1 VRFRRTSPAY
11 GNLSALVWR
20 NLTEHRLRSILT
32 TLAIT
37 LGVGMLLAAAIVGQA
52 AGQSAAELSGDGV
65 RAETGGRVGFN
76 TALILGG
83 LAMVGLMV
91 LFAACFVILNAFA
104 MTITRRKREIG
115 ALRALGMT
123 RRQVGRTVL
132 AEAGVLGLTGAVLG
146 MMVGLAMGWG
156 IMHARD
162 LLDSVPF
169 AVPWWGFVFSPL
181 IGLSVTLAG
190 ALQPALQAGRIPP
203 IVAVR
208 SGAGSGPGWYVRTG
222 GRVGAFV
229 ATLILPALAIYGL
242 VGRPDI
248 WKAMAATGIG
258 YAGLLVAMV
267 LLLPALVAVL
277 ARLCR
282 PLLIR
287 WLGTS
292 GRLAAD
298 NLARNRSR
306 SALTAGALVTGLTMI
321 VATSGLLTLFLEGSI
336 GLIGSAMHED
346 MVVTSDLVE
355 MMTTGEMSLE
365 NIYQSMADLT
375 IDEEVADALTPLADM
390 GTVELQR
397 VGIAP
402 VPPEL
407 VTVPTGDVSAGMFV
421 DLDTF
426 IGIGDFDFYEGDAE
440 TALAWAHQ
448 GAVMLL
454 QPLAAE
460 RLGVGV
466 GDMLPIE
473 TNQGEVEFTVAG
485 IGGSGLFSPIFAYAD
500 GDAYFDLAGLF
511 QLGIVVA
518 EGQDTDIVLAQ
529 VRELVRPFPGVQV
542 VEDVGG
548 IVDEAARL
556 FDQFRALLNA
566 LLLLAVIV
574 AGLGVVNTMVI
585 NVTERGREIG
595 LLRAVGGTQRQVR
608 QAILA
613 EAVTLGL
620 IAALTATGLG
630 LLMVLVYALVVMPNG
645 WGALGMR
652 FDWDTARQNLLLALG
667 DMGIAAAAVLVFGP
681 LVAGLAAFI
690 PARQAAAL
698 DVIEATRS
706 EQVALK
712 GTRSSR
718 PDRRRRMALSPVWSM
733 AWRNLAHS
741 RLRTALSA
749 LAVALGVAMTVAAD
763 LVSQSMVDAI
773 SGSEHALTFL
783 VGLLDQLDRM
793 LMMIGVMI
801 TAAAGFLVYNAFA
814 MAITQ
819 RSQQI
824 GTLRSVG
831 MTRRQ
836 ILRLVLV
843 EALMV
848 GGVGTLLGLIAG
860 PLLGRGTIS
869 LIRALLGEGMF
880 VFAESSASF
889 SVLLFAIALGM
900 GVTLLSVLV
909 PAYRATHVSPLT
921 AMRTEM
927 TTGVEPNPAGRAA
940 VGWLI
945 AVALII
951 YLRLAPPGEWAQPP
965 WNTRLTIVIVCL
977 WLGALVLILP
987 WLVGGVGQWLQS
999 PLTRL
1004 RGATGRLIADNVR
1017 RGRRRVVI
1025 TILTLA
1031 VGLAMIVSTT
1041 GLIRFMFEELMRP
1054 KLEAAT
1060 GLGGWLV
1067 AQFDYLQGMS
1077 AYAGEG
1083 SLELGPEVVAAV
1095 RSAAQGRAEVLEWH
1109 FVVVPELSFFGS
1121 SYFSFVLDPWVHR
1134 RGGDRFFT
1142 FAEGNWQT
1150 AMPIMESGCGVLM
1163 APSVAS
1169 RNGVA
1174 LGESLR
1180 VTGARGPVE
1189 CNVAGIGSP
1198 FVGASVISD
1207 AAGELFGIIEGESQ
1221 PLGLLVWPQVGTDR
1235 EALRTDLESVVARHE
1250 GTYLSE
1256 MEVMADLQISVFEE
1270 LPTMFNALLLLAIV
1284 AAALGVV
1291 NTTAISV
1298 AERRRELGMLRAVG
1312 AVRRQV
1318 MAVVVG
1324 EAALMGLVGGLV
1336 GVIAG
1341 VGITVILAVTY
1352 GGSSWGIFDLDLWPA
1367 AWRSVQPA
1375 LQNGLVGL
1383 VLAPIICAAAAW
1395 LPVRS
1400 LVHGSAME
1408 TMEPLRQEEASS

>member
-1 VRFRRTSPAY
+1 M
-11 GNLSALVWR
+11 LVWR
-20 NLTEHRLRSILT
+20 KLTEHRLRSTLT
-32 TLAIT
+32 ALAVT
-37 LGVGMLLAAAIVGQA
+37 LGVAMLLAAAIVGQA
-52 AGQSAAELSGDGV
+52 AGQRASELSVDGV
-65 RAETGGRVGFN
+65 RTEIGGRVGFN
-76 TALILGG
+76 TAFIQGG
-83 LAMVGLMV
+83 LALVGLMV

-104 MTITRRKREIG
+104 MTITGRRQEIG

-123 RRQVGRTVL
+123 RRQVTRTVL
-132 AEAGVLGLTGAVLG
+132 AEAGVLGLIGAALG
-146 MMVGLAMGWG
+146 LIVGLAMAWG
-156 IMHARD
+156 IMYARD
-162 LLDSVPF
+162 LDSVPF
-169 AVPWWGFVFSPL
+169 TVPWWGVVFSPL
-181 IGLSVTLAG
+181 IGLSVTLIG
-190 ALQPALQAGRIPP
+190 ALQPALQASRIPP
-203 IVAVR
+203 VVAVR
-208 SGAGSGPGWYVRTG
+208 SGARSSHGWYVRTG
-222 GRVGAFV
+222 GRLGALV
-229 ATLILPALAIYGL
+229 AVLILPALAIYGL

-298 NLARNRSR
+298 NLTRNRLR
-306 SALTAGALVTGLTMI
+306 SALTAGALVAGLTMI

-346 MVVTSDLVE
+346 MVVTSDLVG

-375 IDEEVADALTPLADM
+375 IDEEVADALAPLADA
-390 GTVELQR
+390 GTVKLQR
-397 VGIAP
+397 AGIAP

-407 VTVPTGDVSAGMFV
+407 ATVPTGDVSAGMFV

-426 IGIGDFDFYEGDAE
+426 IDIGNFDFYEGDPE
-440 TALAWAHQ
+440 TALAWASQ
-448 GAVMLL
+448 GAVVLL

-460 RLGVGV
+460 RLGVSV
-466 GDMLPIE
+466 GDLLSVE
-473 TNQGEVEFTVAG
+473 TPRGEIEFTVAG

-500 GDAYFDLAGLF
+500 GEAYFDLAGLF

-518 EGQDTDIVLAQ
+518 EGQNTDVILAQ

-556 FDQFRALLNA
+556 FDQFRALLSA
-566 LLLLAVIV
+566 LLSLAVIV

-585 NVTERGREIG
+585 NVTERRREIG
-595 LLRAVGGTQRQVR
+595 LLRAVGGTQRQVS
-608 QAILA
+608 QSILA
-613 EAVTLGL
+613 EAATLGL
-620 IAALTATGLG
+620 IAAVTAAGLG

-652 FDWDTARQNLLLALG
+652 FDWQTARQHLLLALG
-667 DMGIAAAAVLVFGP
+667 DLGIAAIAALAFGP

-698 DVIEATRS
+698 DVVEATRS
-706 EQVALK
+706 EQVTLK
-712 GTRSSR
+712 GTKCLR
-718 PDRRRRMALSPVWSM
+718 PNRRQRTALLLVWTM

-763 LVSQSMVDAI
+763 LVSQSMLNAI

-793 LMMIGVMI
+793 LLMIGVMI
-801 TAAAGFLVYNAFA
+801 TAAAGFLVLNAFA

-824 GTLRSVG
+824 GALRSVG

-836 ILRLVLV
+836 ILWLVLV

-848 GGVGTLLGLIAG
+848 GGVGTLLGLVAG

-880 VFAESSASF
+880 VFGEGATSF
-889 SVLLFAIALGM
+889 PVFLLAAALGM
-900 GVTLLSVLV
+900 GITWLSVLV
-909 PAYRATHVSPLT
+909 PAYRAAQVSPL
-921 AMRTEM
+921 AALRTGI
-927 TTGVEPNPAGRAA
+927 TSGVEPNPAGRAA
-940 VGWLI
+940 VGGGVAIALVAYLI
-945 AVALII
+945 
-951 YLRLAPPGEWAQPP
+951 LAPPGAWAEPP
-965 WNTRLTIVIVCL
+965 WNTRLTVLIVCL
-977 WLGALVLILP
+977 WLGALALILP
-987 WLVGGVGQWLQS
+987 WLAGGLGQLIQG

-1004 RGATGRLIADNVR
+1004 WGATGRLIADNLR

-1041 GLIRFMFEELMRP
+1041 GFIRFMFEELMRP

-1060 GLGGWLV
+1060 ELSGWLV

-1077 AYAGEG
+1077 AYAGQG
-1083 SLELGPEVVAAV
+1083 SLELTPEVVAAV
-1095 RSAAQGRAEVLEWH
+1095 RGAAQGRAEVLEWH

-1134 RGGDRFFT
+1134 QGGDRFFT

-1150 AMPIMESGCGVLM
+1150 AMPIMESGCGVLVT
-1163 APSVAS
+1163 PLVAS
-1169 RNGVA
+1169 KNGIS
-1174 LGESLR
+1174 LGEDFQ
-1180 VTGARGPVE
+1180 VTGANGPVT
-1189 CNVAGIGSP
+1189 CTVAGIGSP
-1198 FVGASVISD
+1198 FVGASVISS
-1207 AAGELFGIIEGESQ
+1207 AAGELFGIREGQTQ
-1221 PLGLLVWPQVGTDR
+1221 PLGLLVWPQARADR
-1235 EALRTDLESVVARHE
+1235 EALRADLESVVARHA
-1250 GTYLSE
+1250 GTHLSE
-1256 MEVMADLQISVFEE
+1256 MEVMADLQISMFEK

-1291 NTTAISV
+1291 NTTVISV
-1298 AERRRELGMLRAVG
+1298 AERRRELGVLRAVG

-1341 VGITVILAVTY
+1341 VGITAILAVTY

-1375 LQNGLVGL
+1375 LKNGLVGL
-1383 VLAPIICAAAAW
+1383 MFAPLICAAAAW

-1400 LVHGSAME
+1400 LVRGSAME
-1408 TMEPLRQEEASS
+1408 TMEPLQQKGASS